1 VSKNIDFDCS
11 VSEPMDIIVTLT
23 DNKYDPEQEVCIVHI
38 TNEGLLLDFYTDGEL
53 VRTTGRTWQ
62 EWFDSCPAGEPTV

>member
-1 VSKNIDFDCS
+1 MSKNIDFDCS

-62 EWFDSCPAGEPTV
+62 EWFDSCPTGEPTV

>member
-1 VSKNIDFDCS
+1 MNKNIDFDCS

-62 EWFDSCPAGEPTV
+62 EWFDSCSAEEPTV